1 MRKIIAVLAVC
12 SFSAYA
18 DIPTI
23 TPHIADAAISAAALA
38 LIDGTEEIGLFGFP
52 GVLAAKI
59 IFEAAA
65 QGYRDAGDKETCQT
79 IAAGVRRGSWFGAG
93 ATLGGL
99 AAGPYGLAIGGIGA
113 LVFSWDWSQRSAVD
127 TCSQALIVDQ
137 HPYSYSGGNCMGW
150 SEARPDFC
158 NSFWSSA
165 R

>member
-1 MRKIIAVLAVC
+1 MRKLIAVLAF
-12 SFSAYA
+12 FSLSARA
-18 DIPTI
+18 EIPAA
-23 TPHIADAAISAAALA
+23 TPHIADSAISAAALA
-38 LIDGTEEIGLFGFP
+38 LIDGTEEIGVFGFP
-52 GVLAAKI
+52 GVLVAKI

-79 IAAGVRRGSWFGAG
+79 IAAGARRGSWFGAG
-93 ATLGGL
+93 ATIGGL

-113 LVFSWDWSQRSAVD
+113 LIFSWDWSEQSAID

-137 HPYSYSGGNCMGW
+137 QPYSYSGDNCMGW

-165 R
+165 K